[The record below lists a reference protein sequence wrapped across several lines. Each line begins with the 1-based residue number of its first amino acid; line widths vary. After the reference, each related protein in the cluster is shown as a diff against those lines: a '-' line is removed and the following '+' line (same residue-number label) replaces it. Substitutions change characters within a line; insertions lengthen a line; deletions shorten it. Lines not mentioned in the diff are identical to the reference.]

1 MRSPFGI
8 ADVEDDPLALLQC
21 HVPETLPI
29 DSLGIQDTLVDD
41 AYAIRPGLRR
51 LGRAARRVRGRG
63 LGLPGSALPV
73 GAGEPPDQGHEA
85 VSSFEK
91 GHDGNCD
98 GYPRRAEEDRD
109 ADDQRGTGHEEQE
122 RELDHR
128 GLDSLFAASVREHN
142 QQVDPIA
149 TAWW

>member
-85 VSSFEK
+85 VSS
-91 GHDGNCD
+91 
-98 GYPRRAEEDRD
+98 AEEDRD